1 MKRIA
6 NLMLMASLGLTAT
19 GLSGEDGDTKLV
31 AEGDQAP
38 TFFLRLYDGSSFY
51 LSKTVGPKARGDN
64 KKPVVL
70 SFFATWCI
78 PCKKE
83 IPQLHILQDQY
94 PDVGIYLVDVNEP
107 VDLLGGYIEEFEISL
122 QVLMDRYG
130 KVATK
135 YGVVDVKG
143 VGNLPTLF
151 IIDADGEV
159 KYAHVGYKE
168 GDEKHYAKLLKE
180 ITGH

>member
-1 MKRIA
+1 MKRTSILLLSA
-6 NLMLMASLGLTAT
+6 LLGLIFT
-19 GLSGEDGDTKLV
+19 GLSGEEGDSELV
-31 AEGDQAP
+31 KVGDQAP
-38 TFFLRLYDGSSFY
+38 SFFLRFYDGKSFY
-51 LSKTVGPKARGDN
+51 LSRTVGPKAKADK

-83 IPQLHILQDQY
+83 IPQLHILQEQY
-94 PDVGIYLVDVNEP
+94 PEVGIYLIDVNEP

-122 QVLMDRYG
+122 RVLMDRYG

-135 YGVVDVKG
+135 YGVVDDKG

-151 IIDADGEV
+151 IIDSDGEV
-159 KYAHVGYKE
+159 RTAHVGYKE
-168 GDEKHYAKLLKE
+168 GDEKHYADMLKE
-180 ITGH
+180 ITGR